1 MTKVGKLWSWLA
13 GRARASGSSKSIG
26 PSCRDIPPIPAPKTH
41 KKSRYSIV
49 VISESGVSR
58 QIELTR
64 FRLRL
69 AFAVAAGVV
78 AVLIVA
84 FLTVR
89 SAAPVDKSLIA
100 ERDALSDKVR
110 ALEERLQKQELELTV
125 RKNRLHEMEESL
137 AKAVTEQPPASL
149 GDGRI
154 SREGPLTSIPEQ
166 IETSRTAPPFPE
178 TKEEAVEHA
187 PAAAGR
193 SRAPE
198 PRPSPPTRPVEE
210 TERASTGPSP
220 IAFNAQD
227 VTAAA
232 EGPNRVKLSFRLVK
246 DQPKVRFSGYLF
258 AVVEMKDARGESR
271 IIAYPNRTK
280 LGDEDLPQ
288 DYLAGEK
295 LAFKLNQKVELTY
308 EDKRASAALSRVTIV
323 LYNEDGN
330 IVFQRG
336 FDRSELKLVST
347 PATRTEALHPA
358 VPRPEKKRQA
368 L

>member
-1 MTKVGKLWSWLA
+1 M
-13 GRARASGSSKSIG
+13 SSG
-26 PSCRDIPPIPAPKTH
+26 PSGRDIPPIPAPKAH

-69 AFAVAAGVV
+69 AFAVAAAVVV
-78 AVLIVA
+78 AMVAA

-89 SAAPVDKSLIA
+89 SAAPIDASVIA
-100 ERDALSDKVR
+100 ERDTLSGKVR

-125 RKNRLHEMEESL
+125 RENRLHEMEESL
-137 AKAVTEQPPASL
+137 ARAVTEQPAARDAGTQSL
-149 GDGRI
+149 RPRGDGRVAH
-154 SREGPLTSIPEQ
+154 EGPLTSISEPTE
-166 IETSRTAPPFPE
+166 PPRSSPSSGE
-178 TKEEAVEHA
+178 ASEEAVERT
-187 PAAAGR
+187 PAAG
-193 SRAPE
+193 SRARATE
-198 PRPSPPTRPVEE
+198 PRPSPGTRPLEE
-210 TERASTGPSP
+210 TDRAAGSPSP

-232 EGPNRVKLSFRLVK
+232 ESPNRVKLSFRLIK
-246 DQPKVRFSGYLF
+246 DQPKIRFSGYLF

-280 LGDEDLPQ
+280 LGDEFLPK

-308 EDKRASAALSRVTIV
+308 EDKRASAALSKVTIV
-323 LYNEDGN
+323 LYNEDGS

-336 FDRSELKLVST
+336 FDRSELKLVSA
-347 PATRTEALHPA
+347 PATRTEAVQPA
-358 VPRPEKKRQA
+358 VPLPEKKRQA